1 MDGLPPVWDLK
12 PCSEK
17 WADLLLLQLQVGNA
31 FILSQLTEKKR
42 TILDVQNNPSNRN
55 KSLWD

>member
-1 MDGLPPVWDLK
+1 MDELPPVWDFK

-17 WADLLLLQLQVGNA
+17 WADLIFLQLQERNV
-31 FILSQLTEKKR
+31 FILSQVTKNR
-42 TILDVQNNPSNRN
+42 TILGVQYIRSYWN